1 LSRRFTAPVQ
11 PETGTVAD
19 SSHVVTEATI
29 MDAMSRL
36 MKNRTTFMIADR
48 LGTLDNCDLQ
58 IQIKEGRLT
67 EARMPGPA
75 AATPQMVRTE
85 A

>member
-1 LSRRFTAPVQ
+1 
-11 PETGTVAD
+11 
-19 SSHVVTEATI
+19 VVTEATI

-36 MKNRTTFMIADR
+36 MKNRTTFMIAHR

>member
-1 LSRRFTAPVQ
+1 
-11 PETGTVAD
+11 
-19 SSHVVTEATI
+19 

-36 MKNRTTFMIADR
+36 MKNRTTLMIAQR

-58 IQIKEGRLT
+58 VQIKEGRLT
-67 EARMPGPA
+67 EAKMAGPA
-75 AATPQMVRTE
+75 AATPQMVRRE